1 MDGDTGRCEGAKA
14 EKALPFP
21 DTVHR
26 SERSQAKAF
35 ARDNYNPERARRSSQ
50 MGVRKMADSLLKSDP
65 SNLHQT
71 DCTIDTTTASSV
83 TTASAPDAGSSTTTA
98 AAALTV
104 TTGQADHAPGS
115 TGTLTT
121 TDVAVADTLEFSV
134 AAINAG
140 ADADDFLAYD
150 LSGTTAPWIVSDGG
164 PGDLDGAA
172 NGTIVMNVRS
182 AASACEQAFSRE
194 LLQPLTRD
202 TALAAVP
209 WLRSSAKTR
218 H

>member
-1 MDGDTGRCEGAKA
+1 
-14 EKALPFP
+14 
-21 DTVHR
+21 
-26 SERSQAKAF
+26 
-35 ARDNYNPERARRSSQ
+35 
-50 MGVRKMADSLLKSDP
+50 MADP

-71 DCTIDTTTASSV
+71 DCTTDTSTASSV
-83 TTASAPDAGSSTTTA
+83 TTPCTPDAGSSTTTA

-104 TTGQADHAPGS
+104 TTGQADYAPGS
-115 TGTLTT
+115 TA
-121 TDVAVADTLEFSV
+121 TDVAVADTLEFSH
-134 AAINAG
+134 INAG
-140 ADADDFLAYD
+140 ADADNFLAYD
-150 LSGTTAPWIVSDGG
+150 LSGTTAPWIVADGAQ
-164 PGDLDGAA
+164 GDLDGTA
-172 NGTIVMNVRS
+172 NGTIVTSWNVGS

>member
-1 MDGDTGRCEGAKA
+1 
-14 EKALPFP
+14 
-21 DTVHR
+21 
-26 SERSQAKAF
+26 
-35 ARDNYNPERARRSSQ
+35 
-50 MGVRKMADSLLKSDP
+50 MADSLLKSDS

-71 DCTIDTTTASSV
+71 DCTIDTTAASSV
-83 TTASAPDAGSSTTTA
+83 TTPSTPDAGSSTTTA

-104 TTGQADHAPGS
+104 TTGQADYAPGS

-140 ADADDFLAYD
+140 ADADDFPAYD
-150 LSGTTAPWIVSDGG
+150 LSGTTPPWTVTDSA

-172 NGTIVMNVRS
+172 NGTIVLNVGS
-182 AASACEQAFSRE
+182 AASACEQAFSHE

-202 TALAAVP
+202 TVLAAVP
-209 WLRSSAKTR
+209 WLRSSARAR

>member
-1 MDGDTGRCEGAKA
+1 
-14 EKALPFP
+14 
-21 DTVHR
+21 
-26 SERSQAKAF
+26 
-35 ARDNYNPERARRSSQ
+35 
-50 MGVRKMADSLLKSDP
+50 MADNLLKSDP
-65 SNLHQT
+65 NNLDPT
-71 DCTIDTTTASSV
+71 DGTIDTTTASSV

-98 AAALTV
+98 TAALTV
-104 TTGQADHAPGS
+104 TTGQADYAPGS

-140 ADADDFLAYD
+140 ADGRVGTADEFRAYD
-150 LSGTTAPWIVSDGG
+150 LGGTTAPLIVTDGG
-164 PGDLDGAA
+164 PGGLDGAA
-172 NGTIVMNVRS
+172 GTVVMNVGS

-202 TALAAVP
+202 TAFAAVP

>member
-1 MDGDTGRCEGAKA
+1 
-14 EKALPFP
+14 
-21 DTVHR
+21 
-26 SERSQAKAF
+26 
-35 ARDNYNPERARRSSQ
+35 
-50 MGVRKMADSLLKSDP
+50 MADSLLKSDP

-98 AAALTV
+98 AALTV
-104 TTGQADHAPGS
+104 TTDQADYGS
-115 TGTLTT
+115 TA
-121 TDVAVADTLEFSV
+121 TDVALADTLEFSV

-140 ADADDFLAYD
+140 ADGRVGTADDFLAYD
-150 LSGTTAPWIVSDGG
+150 LGGTTAPWIVSDGG

-172 NGTIVMNVRS
+172 NGTIVMNVGS

>member
-1 MDGDTGRCEGAKA
+1 MDGDTGRCEGATA
-14 EKALPFP
+14 EKAVPFP

-26 SERSQAKAF
+26 SERSQVKAF
-35 ARDNYNPERARRSSQ
+35 TRDNHNPERARRSSQ

-83 TTASAPDAGSSTTTA
+83 TTPSTPDAGSSTTTA

-104 TTGQADHAPGS
+104 TTDQADYAPGS
-115 TGTLTT
+115 TA
-121 TDVAVADTLEFSV
+121 TDVTVADTLEFSV

-150 LSGTTAPWIVSDGG
+150 LSGTTPPWTVTDGA

-172 NGTIVMNVRS
+172 NGTIVMNVGS
-182 AASACEQAFSRE
+182 AASACEQAFSHE
-194 LLQPLTRD
+194 LLRPLTRD
-202 TALAAVP
+202 TVLAAVP